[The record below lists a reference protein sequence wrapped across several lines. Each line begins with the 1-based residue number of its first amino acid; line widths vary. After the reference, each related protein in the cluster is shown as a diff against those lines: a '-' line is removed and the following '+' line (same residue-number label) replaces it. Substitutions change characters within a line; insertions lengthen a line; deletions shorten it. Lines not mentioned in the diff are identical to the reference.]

1 MNGDIDRDPAPI
13 ELVDPQF
20 ARPFVLP
27 PIARRRRRPLW
38 PALILFL
45 LTVISTLSVGS
56 EFARS
61 YAENR
66 EPFSGD
72 QDLLALMALP
82 FKNPALLRLGVPF
95 SFTLLAILLAHEL
108 GHYFAA
114 KTYGID
120 VSYPYFIPFPNL
132 FGTFGAFIRIRS
144 PITTK
149 RAIFDVGL
157 AGPVAGFLIALP
169 AMAYG
174 VATSK
179 IVPGAEANA
188 DIVFGHPLLVRFF
201 AATFFPHVDVTW
213 ILLNPV
219 ARAAWVGLFVTALNL
234 LPAWQLDGGHVMFS
248 LASEAHRKIS
258 IAVSVAVL
266 AMGWLTTPHPHTA
279 EEWSSMNWMSIWYL
293 WGGLL
298 LILTLRFR
306 HPPVYDPWEPLDGT
320 RRAWALVALVIFS
333 VCFTPWPAT

>member
-1 MNGDIDRDPAPI
+1 MNSDNDRDLAPL
-13 ELVDPQF
+13 EVLD
-20 ARPFVLP
+20 ARYPPPYVLP
-27 PIARRRRRPLW
+27 PTTRRRRPLW

-61 YAENR
+61 YAQNR
-66 EPFSGD
+66 EPFSD
-72 QDLLALMALP
+72 NQDTLALMALP
-82 FKNPALLRLGVPF
+82 FRNPAALALGIPF
-95 SFTLLAILLAHEL
+95 SFTLMAILLAHEL
-108 GHYFAA
+108 GHFFAA

-149 RAIFDVGL
+149 RALFDVGL

-174 VATSK
+174 MATSK
-179 IVPGAEANA
+179 LVPGAEENA
-188 DIVFGHPLLVRFF
+188 ALVFGHPLLVRFF
-201 AATFFPHVDVTW
+201 AGTFFPRSDVTW
-213 ILLNPV
+213 VLLNPV

-234 LPAWQLDGGHVMFS
+234 LPVWQLDGGHVMFS
-248 LASEAHRKIS
+248 LVSRWHRRVS
-258 IAVSVAVL
+258 IGVSL
-266 AMGWLTTPHPHTA
+266 ALLTMGWLTTRGTGEPF
-279 EEWSSMNWMSIWYL
+279 SVWYL

-306 HPPVYDPWEPLDGT
+306 HPPVYDPWQPLDGT
-320 RRAWALVALVIFS
+320 RRAWAFVALVIFS
-333 VCFTPWPAT
+333 LSFTPWPAY